1 MENERLWVMSRKLV
15 GILIF
20 IASLQFVLAMTI
32 SEALYPDYSV
42 SENYIS
48 DLGEYS
54 KAKSVAY
61 IFNSSVFL
69 LGLLILV
76 AAYFIHHL
84 FDSKVLFFCLI
95 LTGIGAMGVGIFPE
109 SFEVLHKIV
118 SFITFFFGAISAIVS
133 YKLQKSPLSYLAV
146 VLGLLSLISLVLFGL
161 GIYLGL
167 GVGGMERMIAYPT
180 LLWALGFGGHLI
192 GSSES

>member
-1 MENERLWVMSRKLV
+1 MENERLWLMSRKLA

-20 IASLQFVLAMTI
+20 IASLQFILAMTI

-48 DLGEYS
+48 DLGDYS
-54 KAKSVAY
+54 KAHSVAY

-84 FDSKVLFFCLI
+84 FDFKVLSFCLI

-109 SFEVLHKIV
+109 SFGILHTIP

-146 VLGLLSLISLVLFGL
+146 VLGLLSLISLALFGL
-161 GIYLGL
+161 KIYLGL

>member
-1 MENERLWVMSRKLV
+1 
-15 GILIF
+15 
-20 IASLQFVLAMTI
+20 
-32 SEALYPDYSV
+32 
-42 SENYIS
+42 
-48 DLGEYS
+48 
-54 KAKSVAY
+54 
-61 IFNSSVFL
+61 
-69 LGLLILV
+69 
-76 AAYFIHHL
+76 
-84 FDSKVLFFCLI
+84 
-95 LTGIGAMGVGIFPE
+95 MGVGIFPE

-146 VLGLLSLISLVLFGL
+146 VLGLLSLISLALFGL